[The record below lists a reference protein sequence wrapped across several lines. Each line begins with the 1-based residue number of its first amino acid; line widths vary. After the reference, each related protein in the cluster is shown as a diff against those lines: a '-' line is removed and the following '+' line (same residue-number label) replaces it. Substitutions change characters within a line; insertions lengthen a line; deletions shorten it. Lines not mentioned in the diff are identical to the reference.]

1 MKDPSS
7 AKANSALKLS
17 DRVRSARRKA
27 SISQTEFARRIG
39 VSPSA
44 VAQWEHP
51 NGTQPSL
58 QSVVRILEITG
69 ACPSWL
75 LLGASSKAGKR
86 GSGAREVDALALE
99 MYAHCIDEENL
110 LTIFR
115 KIPTSRR
122 TLLISMAEELA
133 APRASPLRKSR

>member
-1 MKDPSS
+1 MKNPSS
-7 AKANSALKLS
+7 AEAHSCLKLS

-69 ACPSWL
+69 ACPNWL
-75 LLGASSKAGKR
+75 LLGSSNKQGKQGSKAGEA
-86 GSGAREVDALALE
+86 SALALE
-99 MYAHCIDEENL
+99 MYAHCLDEENL

-122 TLLISMAEELA
+122 SLLMSMAEELA
-133 APRASPLRKSR
+133 APRLPESRKPR